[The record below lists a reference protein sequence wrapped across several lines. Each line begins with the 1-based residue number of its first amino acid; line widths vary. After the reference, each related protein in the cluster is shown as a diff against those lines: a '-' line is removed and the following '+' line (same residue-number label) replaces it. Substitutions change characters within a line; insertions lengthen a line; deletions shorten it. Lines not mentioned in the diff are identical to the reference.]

1 MRARVTVTFN
11 DRAALEK
18 QTLNFPITFQ
28 DQSSSRPIKIMCTTP
43 DNTERELSP
52 NGPCLTHDG
61 LPLRHILLI
70 SHKFE
75 VVVGPS

>member
-28 DQSSSRPIKIMCTTP
+28 DSLIFETKKDNAPHQTTQREKSRLMDPA
-43 DNTERELSP
+43 S
-52 NGPCLTHDG
+52 LTMD
-61 LPLRHILLI
+61 
-70 SHKFE
+70 SH
-75 VVVGPS
+75 SDTSC